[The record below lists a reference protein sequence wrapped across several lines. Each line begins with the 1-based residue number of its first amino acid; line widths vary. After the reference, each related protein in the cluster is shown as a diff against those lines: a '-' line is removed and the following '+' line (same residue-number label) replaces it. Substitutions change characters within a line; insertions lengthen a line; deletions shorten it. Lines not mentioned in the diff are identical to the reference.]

1 MMLNLILCALTDT
14 MELNRELYH
23 EKIKMQMLNKYK
35 ILLALRGCS
44 YSVCREEVK

>member
-1 MMLNLILCALTDT
+1 MILSLILCAQTVT

-23 EKIKMQMLNKYK
+23 EKIKKQMLNKYK
-35 ILLALRGCS
+35 ILLVLRGCS